1 MGDTVE
7 DEVWNGWTPTGSH
20 TQLNQDIWYS
30 NDQAFVDEIPDFNSV
45 DNFYMRWRGQITIAV
60 NGTYD
65 FKTRSDDGS
74 FVIIDGTTVVNNDGW
89 HGMQDQEGSIALTPG
104 THTIVIPFNEG
115 GGGCGLEV
123 SWRPSGGSF
132 APLSANV
139 LMPVLPGLAFEAYNS
154 GGTNPT
160 LGTIMDTA
168 GDIVWNGWT
177 PDVAHVA
184 LNQSVWYSNDQAFV
198 DEIPDF
204 NSMDN
209 FYMRFRGSV
218 FAPADG
224 LYYFKTRSDDGSFVY
239 IDGVQVVNNDGWHGM
254 QDAVG
259 SIPLTEGYHQI
270 LITFNEGGGGCGLEV
285 SVKLDGV
292 SEYTP
297 LGDSG
302 ELYNF
307 IQ

>member
-1 MGDTVE
+1 MG
-7 DEVWNGWTPTGSH
+7 
-20 TQLNQDIWYS
+20 
-30 NDQAFVDEIPDFNSV
+30 
-45 DNFYMRWRGQITIAV
+45 
-60 NGTYD
+60 
-65 FKTRSDDGS
+65 
-74 FVIIDGTTVVNNDGW
+74 
-89 HGMQDQEGSIALTPG
+89 
-104 THTIVIPFNEG
+104 
-115 GGGCGLEV
+115 
-123 SWRPSGGSF
+123 
-132 APLSANV
+132 
-139 LMPVLPGLAFEAYNS
+139 
-154 GGTNPT
+154 
-160 LGTIMDTA
+160 
-168 GDIVWNGWT
+168 
-177 PDVAHVA
+177 
-184 LNQSVWYSNDQAFV
+184 
-198 DEIPDF
+198 PDF

-218 FAPADG
+218 FAPA
-224 LYYFKTRSDDGSFVY
+224 DGSFVY